1 MDNLLT
7 LTLVIMFVALVPF
20 VFAAVIRFVRTD
32 YVLVYKRFKKPV
44 QTTGVIEWVEC
55 VNIPQGG
62 SYYIVTYSYTDNMGE
77 RRTVAFRWH
86 QRIGW
91 PNDMIAIHFDSQD
104 PESSI
109 ADCQVEYGRKV
120 WRNTLI
126 IFLATLVFAAFGL
139 LYFFKING
147 E

>member
-20 VFAAVIRFVRTD
+20 VFVAVIRFVRTD

-44 QTTGVIEWVEC
+44 QTTGVIQWVEY

-77 RRTVAFRWH
+77 RRTVAFKWH

-91 PNDMIAIHFDSQD
+91 PNDMIVIHFDSQD

-109 ADCQVEYGRKV
+109 ADCQVVYGRKV
-120 WRNTLI
+120 WWNTLI
-126 IFLATLVFAAFGL
+126 TIFAMIVFAVFGL
-139 LYFFKING
+139 SYFSK
-147 E
+147 

>member
-7 LTLVIMFVALVPF
+7 LTLVITFVALAPF
-20 VFAAVIRFVRTD
+20 VFAAAIRFARTD

-44 QTTGVIEWVEC
+44 QTTGVIEWVDC
-55 VNIPQGG
+55 INDSQGG
-62 SYYIVTYSYTDNMGE
+62 SYYIITYSYTDNMGE

-86 QRIGW
+86 KRQGW
-91 PNDMIAIHFDSQD
+91 PGDEISIHFDSQA

-109 ADCQVEYGRKV
+109 ADCQVVYGRKI

-126 IFLATLVFAAFGL
+126 TILGMIVFAAFGF
-139 LYFFKING
+139 LYSSR
-147 E
+147 